1 MSALADRIIR
11 TARRSNFTRIGSIGL
26 DCSLTELHLVQL
38 RVNADGRISLHAMA
52 SLPYPESRE
61 SLLAAPKKMRSL
73 IQQALKADRF
83 QGKEVV
89 TTLPASDV
97 RIMPVSYHVEEGQS
111 DEAALLRLLSERI
124 DEDLNEFVIDYLP
137 VRSGTSS
144 ASRLAIVALAR
155 RETVIGY
162 LEVLRKAGLE
172 ARQVEIG
179 PAAIRRLVST
189 LGPQDRHENVLAINF
204 GRHASY
210 ITVVSGARLLLDQEI
225 RFGETGLLEDI
236 AGELDMPLDA
246 VRVLLEN
253 NSIAPV
259 PMPVRGSGSGSDIDI
274 AATLQEI
281 IKPMLRVLTEE
292 VNRVLVYTASQTHG
306 EPVSRIYLMGS
317 LARWQGMDGLLN
329 SMVKLPV
336 ETIPD
341 PLKAFY
347 TEDNPSAGR
356 RPRPEIA
363 VATGLALNGIYK
375 DG

>member
-1 MSALADRIIR
+1 MSALANRIIN
-11 TARRSNFTRIGSIGL
+11 TARRSNSTRIGSIGL

-38 RVNADGRISLHAMA
+38 KVNADGRISLHAMA
-52 SLPYPESRE
+52 SIPYQESRE
-61 SLLAAPKKMRSL
+61 TLLAAPKKMRSL

-83 QGKEVV
+83 QGKQVV

-97 RIMPVSYHVEEGQS
+97 RIIPVSYHVEEGQS
-111 DEAALLRLLSERI
+111 DEAALLSLLAERI
-124 DEDLNEFVIDYLP
+124 DEDLREFVIDYLP

-144 ASRLAIVALAR
+144 AGRLAIVALAR

-172 ARQVEIG
+172 ARQIEIG

-189 LGPQDRHENVLAINF
+189 LGPRDQHENVLAINF

-210 ITVVSGARLLLDQEI
+210 ITVVSGARLLLDQEV
-225 RFGETGLLEDI
+225 RFGEISLLENI
-236 AGELDMPLDA
+236 AGELDMPVEA

-253 NSIAPV
+253 NSIAPA
-259 PMPVRGSGSGSDIDI
+259 PLPVRGSGSEIDI

-292 VNRVLVYTASQTHG
+292 VNRVLVYIASQTRG

-329 SMVKLPV
+329 SLVKLPV

-347 TEDNPSAGR
+347 NEDNPSGGR

-363 VATGLALNGIYK
+363 VATGLALNGIYN
-375 DG
+375 DD